1 MNKIEEMFCWI
12 RRKQILF
19 EIFAYIRI
27 FVELN

>member
-1 MNKIEEMFCWI
+1 MNKIEEMFFRI
-12 RRKQILF
+12 AGHQFPF